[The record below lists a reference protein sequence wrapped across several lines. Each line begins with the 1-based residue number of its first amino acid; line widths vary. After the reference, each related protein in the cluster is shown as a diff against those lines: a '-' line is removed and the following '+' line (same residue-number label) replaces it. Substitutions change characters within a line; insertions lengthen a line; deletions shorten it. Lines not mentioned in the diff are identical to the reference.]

1 MQRVFQSKSKGRYI
15 VSKNNT
21 VQKQNTPTLNSK
33 WFTDI
38 DVINDGIF
46 TSYKNYGTLYNNVN
60 QTLSST
66 KVDDDLYEY
75 LKNVVFELDTDNT
88 FNNATMEMYLHKD
101 NDDVDMDVDDPTDKS
116 IIRTLGRYHAYLK
129 LMCVVVDLSLIHI

>member
-1 MQRVFQSKSKGRYI
+1 MLRVFQSKSKGRYI
-15 VSKNNT
+15 MSKNNT

-75 LKNVVFELDTDNT
+75 LKNVVFELIQTI
-88 FNNATMEMYLHKD
+88 L
-101 NDDVDMDVDDPTDKS
+101 
-116 IIRTLGRYHAYLK
+116 
-129 LMCVVVDLSLIHI
+129 LITQQWKCICIKIMTT